1 MSVVSIGN
9 FDGLHLG
16 HQALLQKTIQLAQS
30 SGQPSI
36 VFTLTPHPRKAARL
50 MSDAQKAK
58 ALQDFGIKQVIF
70 QEFTPEF
77 ASLIPEEFIEKV
89 LIQQLGV
96 TDLVIGPDFA
106 FGSNAS
112 GDIKTLQK
120 NTRFKTH
127 IVQPVLISGEI
138 CSSSLIREAILRGDL
153 DKAKALLGRPYSLTG
168 TVVKG
173 AGRGAQIGFPTAN
186 LEVEQEVLPP
196 IGVYATYSEKLGKG
210 ATNIGRQPTFGSENP
225 VHVETHFVN
234 FSGSLYGQEIEIFFD
249 HKIRDEQK
257 FNSVDALK
265 QQIQKDLGWALK
277 PIKTQSPS

>member
-1 MSVVSIGN
+1 MSVVAIGN

-16 HQALLQKTIQLAQS
+16 HQALLQKAIQIAKS
-30 SGQPSI
+30 SSQPSI
-36 VFTLTPHPRKAARL
+36 AFTFTPHPRKAPRL

-58 ALQDFGIKQVIF
+58 ALQDFGIEQVVF
-70 QEFTPEF
+70 QEFTSRFSALSPED
-77 ASLIPEEFIEKV
+77 FIEKV
-89 LIQQLGV
+89 LINQLQI

-120 NTRFKTH
+120 DTRFRTH
-127 IVQPVLISGEI
+127 IVEPVLISGEI

-153 DKAKALLGRPYSLTG
+153 DKAKALLGRPYGLTG
-168 TVVKG
+168 KVVKG

-196 IGVYATYSEKLGKG
+196 LGVYATYSKTLGKG
-210 ATNIGRQPTFGSENP
+210 ATNIGRQPTFGSGNP

-234 FSGSLYGQEIEIFFD
+234 FSGSIYGQNMEIFFER
-249 HKIRDEQK
+249 KIRDEKKFDSVQALQK
-257 FNSVDALK
+257 
-265 QQIQKDLGWALK
+265 QICQDLAQLD
-277 PIKTQSPS
+277 

>member
-1 MSVVSIGN
+1 MSVVAIGN

-16 HQALLQKTIQLAQS
+16 HQALLQKAIQVAKS
-30 SGQPSI
+30 SNQPSI
-36 VFTLTPHPRKAARL
+36 AFTFTPHPRKAPRL
-50 MSDAQKAK
+50 MSDIQKAK
-58 ALQDFGIKQVIF
+58 ALQDVGIEQVVF

-77 ASLIPEEFIEKV
+77 AALSPEEFIEKV
-89 LIQQLGV
+89 LINQLQV

-120 NTRFKTH
+120 DKRFKTH
-127 IVQPVLISGEI
+127 IVEPVLISGEI

-168 TVVKG
+168 RVVRG

-196 IGVYATYSEKLGKG
+196 LGVYATYSKTLGKG
-210 ATNIGRQPTFGSENP
+210 ATNIGCQPTFGSGNP

-234 FSGSLYGQEIEIFFD
+234 FSGSLYGQEIEVFLER
-249 HKIRDEQK
+249 KIRAEEK
-257 FNSVDALK
+257 FDSVDALR
-265 QQIQKDLGWALK
+265 QQIQQDLEWALG
-277 PIKTQSPS
+277 